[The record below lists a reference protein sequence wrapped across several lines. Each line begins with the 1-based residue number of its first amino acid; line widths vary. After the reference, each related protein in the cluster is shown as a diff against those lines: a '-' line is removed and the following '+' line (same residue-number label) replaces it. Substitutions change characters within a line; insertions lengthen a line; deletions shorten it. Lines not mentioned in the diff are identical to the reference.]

1 MTRHRNTFFSF
12 VLASLVFFSGAASV
26 SAQAPSC
33 ASFGGTCELS
43 CDLSVTEDKTP
54 VSDCKIPPKQ
64 TCCVAKKSP
73 TSSSVGLSDVQITN
87 SLKYDSVEAFV
98 SAVLVTIQGIVATLA
113 VLAIVIGG
121 VLYIIS
127 AGNST
132 WMGYAKGAITGALIG
147 LALVIAAPSFLKE
160 IYDILGAR
168 NKPAEVSAALSL
180 TQIAMNVLNFLLSI
194 IGVLAVIMLII
205 GGLTYLTSA
214 GDTKR
219 IETGRNIVK
228 YAFIGITVALA
239 SLILIRTVEG
249 LLR

>member
-1 MTRHRNTFFSF
+1 MIRHRNFF
-12 VLASLVFFSGAASV
+12 LSLVFASAVFLSGAELV
-26 SAQAPSC
+26 LAQAPSC
-33 ASFGGTCELS
+33 TGVCRVGKCESGESQPPGETCSLGALCCKSSTPSSGG
-43 CDLSVTEDKTP
+43 
-54 VSDCKIPPKQ
+54 
-64 TCCVAKKSP
+64 
-73 TSSSVGLSDVQITN
+73 GLTDVQLTN
-87 SLKYDSVEAFV
+87 PLKYDSVEAFV

-121 VLYIIS
+121 VIYIIS

-132 WMGYAKGAITGALIG
+132 LMTQAKGAITGALVG

-160 IYDILGAR
+160 IYDILGAKS
-168 NKPAEVSAALSL
+168 KPGEVEKALSL
-180 TQIAMNVLNFLLSI
+180 TQIAMNVLDFILSI

-205 GGLTYLTSA
+205 GGLVYLTSA

-228 YAFIGITVALA
+228 YALIGITVALA

-249 LLR
+249 LLQ